1 MNILIKASN
10 YIVPTII
17 LIIILWGV
25 KEKKDVFGLFIE
37 GVKNGMS
44 TMIELIPT
52 LIGIFFAVG
61 LLRSSGVIDL
71 ICKIVYPVTSIVS
84 FPSEIIPLMLIRPI
98 SGSGALGMAV
108 DIISTYGADSYIGR
122 VAAVIMG
129 STETSLYV
137 IALYTGCLKVKK
149 ENKLIYSALIADLV
163 GIICTVVICH
173 FL

>member
-10 YIVPTII
+10 FVIPAII
-17 LIIILWGV
+17 LTIVLWGM
-25 KEKKDVFGLFIE
+25 KEKKDVFGLFID
-37 GVKNGMS
+37 GAKNGMN
-44 TMIELIPT
+44 TIVGLIPT

-61 LLRSSGVIDL
+61 LLRASGVIDL
-71 ICKIVYPVTSIVS
+71 MCKIIYPITSAVS
-84 FPSEIIPLMLIRPI
+84 FPSEILPLMIIRPI

-108 DIISTYGADSYIGR
+108 DIITTYGADSYIGR

-149 ENKLIYSALIADLV
+149 ENKLIYSALIADIA
-163 GIICTVVICH
+163 GIICTIAICH